1 MCGRGAALGERAM
14 STAADVPE
22 AGQLVRVRGQQW
34 VVAGVSRSR
43 QPVDELAASR
53 LPGRTLVQLSSVSD
67 DDMGDELTLVWGGE
81 PGREMCPATRLPQV
95 TEAG

>member
-1 MCGRGAALGERAM
+1 M

-34 VVAGVSRSR
+34 VVADVNESR

-53 LPGRTLVQLSSVSD
+53 VPGRTLVQLTSVSD
-67 DDMGDELTLVWGGE
+67 DDLGEALTLVWEVE
-81 PGREMCPATRLPQV
+81 PGREIVPGD
-95 TEAG
+95 EAARGNGDGLG